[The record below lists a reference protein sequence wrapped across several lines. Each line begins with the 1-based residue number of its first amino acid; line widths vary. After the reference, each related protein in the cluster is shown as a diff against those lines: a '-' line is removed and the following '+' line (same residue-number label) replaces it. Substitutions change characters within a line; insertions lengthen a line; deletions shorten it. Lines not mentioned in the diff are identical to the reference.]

1 MINRQVKADMF
12 SKKAIFLCFLYFSL
26 FSILL
31 SFCNTKEFH
40 RSVATPLGVLGP
52 PHASFEKLAITSV
65 PNNIFD
71 LSQSSSEESVAVAF
85 NRTLSIYALK
95 NHQRDEGGMYYAGDL
110 PSIYNLLRIGYP
122 SNGRGGACSQCDA
135 QNSDSTFSVSSN
147 LISYFIKDP
156 IKSFD
161 SVFGLYPLIKTLI
174 GNDLHFYSMLA
185 FYIEALAEVDF
196 NWKVIKNPT
205 YLNGD
210 YNSYSELIF
219 ADPKIEALGAKVHS
233 CWWDPCTL
241 EYRTADNR
249 MKEMKWRMIKFF
261 HRRGEFL
268 SNVTGFYI
276 LKILHEEAKKNNSA
290 APFYRRSYELF
301 AERYNNFA
309 NRWNAGEKINNP
321 YEKINHE
328 ETYDVNWDFIGLLD
342 NYKGEKLP
350 QIPGEEDKPVLS
362 LQSRNFKLNIDFA
375 LVPEPVDNHH
385 FYVGPKQSLCGQ
397 YSSRMIGMTFY
408 PDESLE
414 IALIAKNPIIGN
426 LPVYGI
432 TRSEYSGVGIG
443 GIKYLIV
450 SKDNKPVFIVRGQQI
465 SPQGCGGF
473 NYDSNPII
481 SLDQMLKM
489 LQWKIFQLVE
499 LSKFEENI
507 NFLNV
512 DVWASYLSWYYPSH
526 YISIPLGQ

>member
-1 MINRQVKADMF
+1 MF
-12 SKKAIFLCFLYFSL
+12 SKKAIFLCFFYFSL

-95 NHQRDEGGMYYAGDL
+95 NHQRGGWWPGYAGDL

-122 SNGRGGACSQCDA
+122 RNGHRGDACSQCDA

-147 LISYFIKDP
+147 LVSYFIKDP

-426 LPVYGI
+426 LPVYGL
-432 TRSEYSGVGIG
+432 TRSEYSSIAGIE
-443 GIKYLIV
+443 YLIV
-450 SKDNKPVFIVRGQQI
+450 SKDNKPVFIVRGVRI

-507 NFLNV
+507 NFLDV
-512 DVWASYLSWYYPSH
+512 DVWASSLVWQAPTH